1 MKILCIILGQSV
13 MLLVMA
19 LTKFFV
25 MRSEYKRNNYCIKCR
40 EQFTFE
46 NPRVEINTKGNW
58 ICKKCSS
65 FIEGG
70 ERYVF
75 QENTK

>member
-1 MKILCIILGQSV
+1 VELLCVFLGYSV
-13 MLLVMA
+13 TALVMG
-19 LTKFFV
+19 LTQLFV
-25 MRSEYKRNNYCIKCR
+25 KKSEYKRNNYCIKCG

-46 NPRVEINTKGNW
+46 NPRVEINVKGNW

-70 ERYVF
+70 D
-75 QENTK
+75 